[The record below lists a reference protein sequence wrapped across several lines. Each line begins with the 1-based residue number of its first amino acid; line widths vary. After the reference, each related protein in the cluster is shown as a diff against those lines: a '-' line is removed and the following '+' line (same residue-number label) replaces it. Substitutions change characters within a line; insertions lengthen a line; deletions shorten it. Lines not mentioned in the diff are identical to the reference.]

1 MTAVTIPTR
10 STRPTRA
17 PRTGA
22 ISLVEMMAWGLI
34 DMSDDANGEIE
45 IVVVTMQFDAI
56 DDEAPHDKLRSVLV
70 EVRRPRPRWNRAAGT
85 ST

>member
-1 MTAVTIPTR
+1 
-10 STRPTRA
+10 
-17 PRTGA
+17 
-22 ISLVEMMAWGLI
+22 MMAWGLI

-56 DDEAPHDKLRSVLV
+56 DDEALHDDFAVSSRSTSSSPAA
-70 EVRRPRPRWNRAAGT
+70 ERAAGT